1 MSMRKTIALSI
12 LAFGLGGLICA
23 GPASAASKKL
33 LAMGATQSSSS
44 HYAYFVAI
52 AKIMNTKVPDLNVSV
67 VETGASVDNI
77 NRINKG
83 DLDLGMTTIHLQYQ
97 ANLGLGAWKGKPV
110 KDQYVLW
117 VYQPAPQNF
126 VIREDSGVKTVQDLN
141 GKPFNAGMRGSAT
154 ESTVESICEALG
166 IVPKYYRGGTDDTV
180 VRHQGQSDRRVRQ
193 IRRGNEHASTPPHW
207 ISPPSPPSGS
217 SGFPTRISPPSLA
230 KYPYLSPI
238 AIPKGV
244 YKDSPAYKTF
254 AMLIGVV
261 AGKNISEELGYKI
274 VKACM
279 ENFPDQVAAYPSVKG
294 DEPPAAYLGDL
305 QCPPAS
311 GRNQVLPGNRDEDPG
326 KSDPQISEPLGIHE
340 GPSFLTG
347 AKATASRL
355 VLGPGDCVMTL
366 GGGFA
371 HE

>member
-1 MSMRKTIALSI
+1 MSIKKTFVFSIIAL
-12 LAFGLGGLICA
+12 GLGSLVLA
-23 GPASAASKKL
+23 AAAPAASKKL

-44 HYAYFVAI
+44 HYAYFVAV
-52 AKIMNTKVPDLNVSV
+52 AKIMNTKVADLNVSV

-97 ANLGLGAWKGKPV
+97 ANLGLGVWKGKPV

-126 VIREDSGVKTVQDLN
+126 VIREDSGVKTVYDLH

-180 VRHQGQSDRRVRQ
+180 SAIKDNRIVGYAKSGAGTNMLDASSLDIATFTPIRLLGFSDKD
-193 IRRGNEHASTPPHW
+193 IASV
-207 ISPPSPPSGS
+207 
-217 SGFPTRISPPSLA
+217 LA

-261 AGKNISEELGYKI
+261 AGKNISEDLGYKI
-274 VKACM
+274 VKASM

-294 DEPPAAYLGDL
+294 VNLPQLTLETCNVPLHPGAIKYYKEIGLKIPANLI
-305 QCPPAS
+305 P
-311 GRNQVLPGNRDEDPG
+311 
-326 KSDPQISEPLGIHE
+326 K
-340 GPSFLTG
+340 
-347 AKATASRL
+347 
-355 VLGPGDCVMTL
+355 
-366 GGGFA
+366 
-371 HE
+371 

>member
-1 MSMRKTIALSI
+1 MRKSIALSI
-12 LAFGLGGLICA
+12 LAFGLGGLICI

-97 ANLGLGAWKGKPV
+97 ANLGLGAWKDKPV

-117 VYQPAPQNF
+117 VYQPAPQNL

-154 ESTVESICEALG
+154 ESTVENGALG

-180 VRHQGQSDRRVRQ
+180 AAIKDNRIVGYAKSGAGMSSLDASSLDIATFTP
-193 IRRGNEHASTPPHW
+193 IRL
-207 ISPPSPPSGS
+207 I
-217 SGFPTRISPPSLA
+217 GFTDKDIATVTA

-238 AIPKGV
+238 TIPRGI

-261 AGKNISEELGYKI
+261 AGKNVSEELGYKI

-279 ENFPDQVAAYPSVKG
+279 ENFPDQVAAYPSIKG
-294 DEPPAAYLGDL
+294 D
-305 QCPPAS
+305 
-311 GRNQVLPGNRDEDPG
+311 NLPKLTLETCNVPLHPG
-326 KSDPQISEPLGIHE
+326 AIKYYREIGMKIPENLIP
-340 GPSFLTG
+340 
-347 AKATASRL
+347 K
-355 VLGPGDCVMTL
+355 
-366 GGGFA
+366 
-371 HE
+371 

>member
-1 MSMRKTIALSI
+1 MSIKKTFVFSIIAL
-12 LAFGLGGLICA
+12 GLGSLVLA
-23 GPASAASKKL
+23 AAAPAASKKL

-44 HYAYFVAI
+44 HYAYFVAV
-52 AKIMNTKVPDLNVSV
+52 AKIMNTKVADLNVSV

-97 ANLGLGAWKGKPV
+97 ANLGLGVWKGKPV

-126 VIREDSGVKTVQDLN
+126 VIREDSGVKTVYDLH

-180 VRHQGQSDRRVRQ
+180 SAIKDNRIVGYAKSGAGTNMLDASSLDIATFTPIRLLGFSDKDIAAV
-193 IRRGNEHASTPPHW
+193 
-207 ISPPSPPSGS
+207 
-217 SGFPTRISPPSLA
+217 LA

-244 YKDSPAYKTF
+244 YKDSPTYKTF

-261 AGKNISEELGYKI
+261 AGKNISEDLGYKI
-274 VKACM
+274 VKASM

-294 DEPPAAYLGDL
+294 VNLPQLTLETCNVPLHPGAIKYYKEIGLKIPANLI
-305 QCPPAS
+305 P
-311 GRNQVLPGNRDEDPG
+311 
-326 KSDPQISEPLGIHE
+326 K
-340 GPSFLTG
+340 
-347 AKATASRL
+347 
-355 VLGPGDCVMTL
+355 
-366 GGGFA
+366 
-371 HE
+371 

>member
-1 MSMRKTIALSI
+1 MKPFRVIVVVFFIAFIAMTTVLVPCESW
-12 LAFGLGGLICA
+12 
-23 GPASAASKKL
+23 AASKKL

-44 HYAYFVAI
+44 HFAYFVAI
-52 AKIMNTKVPDLNVSV
+52 AKIMNTQVPDLNVSV

-97 ANLGLGAWKGKPV
+97 ANLGLGAWKDKPV

-126 VIREDSGVKTVQDLN
+126 VIREDSGVKTVYDLN
-141 GKPFNAGMRGSAT
+141 GKAFNPGMRGSAT
-154 ESTVESICEALG
+154 ESTVENICSALG
-166 IVPKYYRGGTDDTV
+166 IVPKFYRGGTDDTV
-180 VRHQGQSDRRVRQ
+180 SAIKDNRIVGYAKSGAGTNMLDASSLDIATFTPIRLLGFSDEDIAKV
-193 IRRGNEHASTPPHW
+193 
-207 ISPPSPPSGS
+207 
-217 SGFPTRISPPSLA
+217 LA

-238 AIPKGV
+238 ALPKGV

-294 DEPPAAYLGDL
+294 V
-305 QCPPAS
+305 
-311 GRNQVLPGNRDEDPG
+311 NLPQLTLETCNVPLHPG
-326 KSDPQISEPLGIHE
+326 AIKYYREIGLKIPENLIP
-340 GPSFLTG
+340 
-347 AKATASRL
+347 K
-355 VLGPGDCVMTL
+355 
-366 GGGFA
+366 
-371 HE
+371 

>member
-1 MSMRKTIALSI
+1 MSIKRSFLFVMIAL
-12 LAFGLGGLICA
+12 GLGSLFMLTSA
-23 GPASAASKKL
+23 AAASKKL

-126 VIREDSGVKTVQDLN
+126 VIREDSGVKTVQDLD
-141 GKPFNAGMRGSAT
+141 GKPFNPGMRGSAT
-154 ESTVESICEALG
+154 ESTVENICGALG
-166 IVPKYYRGGTDDTV
+166 INPKYYRGGTSDTV
-180 VRHQGQSDRRVRQ
+180 AAVKDNRIVGYAKSGAGTSMLDASSLDIATFTP
-193 IRRGNEHASTPPHW
+193 IRLL
-207 ISPPSPPSGS
+207 
-217 SGFPTRISPPSLA
+217 GFSEKDIAAVLA

-238 AIPKGV
+238 SIPKGI

-261 AGKNISEELGYKI
+261 AGKNISEELGYRI

-294 DEPPAAYLGDL
+294 IKLPELTLETCNVPLHPGAIKYYREIGMTIPANLI
-305 QCPPAS
+305 P
-311 GRNQVLPGNRDEDPG
+311 
-326 KSDPQISEPLGIHE
+326 K
-340 GPSFLTG
+340 
-347 AKATASRL
+347 
-355 VLGPGDCVMTL
+355 
-366 GGGFA
+366 
-371 HE
+371 